1 MLYQCSSV
9 CSPLPRHIRHSTK
22 GGMYEPSVKLFSL
35 VEAPVLEALDVGGH
49 HSEVVLHQLQSMSG
63 RFVVSLCL
71 QRMELLR
78 PRPILSNTRP
88 PHDMQLLQDTSFS
101 FHHSFSN
108 RILINLERKELVIS
122 VRVPSIMLTVLE
134 KSVYNHR
141 AT

>member
-1 MLYQCSSV
+1 MLYQCSLV
-9 CSPLPRHIRHSTK
+9 CSPLPQHIRHSTK

-71 QRMELLR
+71 QRMELIR
-78 PRPILSNTRP
+78 PRPILSKPIHCMTCNS
-88 PHDMQLLQDTSFS
+88 LQDTSFS
-101 FHHSFSN
+101 FHHSFIT